1 MLMAEGGGQVVGR
14 RSERARY
21 DACELETQSSLG
33 PSCESRRN
41 STPNAS
47 FHFDHHHLII
57 YATQENSMESDGLI
71 ITYSYLRQYAHVV
84 QSTST
89 AAYSRYALLRLFV
102 QNTPATCD
110 ERVREPTSRM

>member
-1 MLMAEGGGQVVGR
+1 
-14 RSERARY
+14 
-21 DACELETQSSLG
+21 
-33 PSCESRRN
+33 
-41 STPNAS
+41 
-47 FHFDHHHLII
+47 
-57 YATQENSMESDGLI
+57 MEADGLI
-71 ITYSYLRQYAHVV
+71 NTYSYLRQYAHVV